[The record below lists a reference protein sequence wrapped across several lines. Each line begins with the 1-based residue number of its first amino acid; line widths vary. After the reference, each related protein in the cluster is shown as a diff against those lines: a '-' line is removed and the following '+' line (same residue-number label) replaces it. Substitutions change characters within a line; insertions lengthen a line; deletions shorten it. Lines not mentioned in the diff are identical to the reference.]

1 MCAWTVLPPTSSRM
15 HRDLLLG
22 AECRGHKHLTTKPR
36 STATVRNYLIELSRL
51 FALAVKELRV
61 METNPCANVTKPK
74 ASMRSC
80 VI

>member
-1 MCAWTVLPPTSSRM
+1 MIAT

-22 AECRGHKHLTTKPR
+22 ADCRGTSTRREAP

-61 METNPCANVTKPK
+61 MDTNPAPSDEAGGVEGGR
-74 ASMRSC
+74 ALSVR
-80 VI
+80 